1 MEQPGTVYGGSG
13 SSWIRRVVVA
23 ADGSPASDR
32 GLEQVADLAHRL
44 GAKVVVVF
52 VRHVPATA
60 LLGNGMAQPSMLEAL
75 DEQEAEVRQAVIRL
89 VGSTGVA
96 WELVVRA
103 GSPGEEIVK
112 VVEATGADL
121 LVVGSNRHSSIHNL
135 LLGSTA
141 AYLAT
146 HSRAPVLVMR
156 SNVSSTPAS
165 PRQAPG
171 AGQQISEALPVEVK
185 RS

>member
-1 MEQPGTVYGGSG
+1 MDNREAVYGGSG

-23 ADGSPASDR
+23 ADGSPASNQ

-52 VRHVPATA
+52 VRHLPATA
-60 LLGNGMAQPSMLEAL
+60 LLGNGMAQPSMLETL
-75 DEQEAEVRQAVIRL
+75 DEQESEVRQAVIRL

-96 WELVVRA
+96 WEFEVRT

-112 VVEATGADL
+112 VVESNGADL

-146 HSRAPVLVMR
+146 HSPAPVLVMR
-156 SNVSSTPAS
+156 AQVSTIPAS
-165 PRQAPG
+165 PREAPG
-171 AGQQISEALPVEVK
+171 AGQQVSEALPVEVK

>member
-1 MEQPGTVYGGSG
+1 MDQREMSYGGSG
-13 SSWIRRVVVA
+13 SSWIRPVGVA
-23 ADGSPASDR
+23 AAGSAASNQ
-32 GLEQVADLAHRL
+32 GLEQAGDLARRL

-60 LLGNGMAQPSMLEAL
+60 ALGNGVAQISVQESL
-75 DEQEAEVRQAVIRL
+75 DAQESEVRQAVLRF

-96 WELVVRA
+96 WEFVVRE

-112 VVEATGADL
+112 AVETSGADL
-121 LVVGSNRHSSIHNL
+121 LVVGSNRHSSAHNL

-141 AYLAT
+141 RYLAT
-146 HSRAPVLVMR
+146 HSPAPVLVIG
-156 SNVSSTPAS
+156 SKISSIPAS
-165 PRQAPG
+165 PREAPG
-171 AGQQISEALPVEVK
+171 AGQQRSEALHLEVQ

>member
-1 MEQPGTVYGGSG
+1 MGQREAVYAGSG
-13 SSWIRRVVVA
+13 PSWIRRIVVA
-23 ADGSPASDR
+23 ADGSTASNK
-32 GLEQVADLAHRL
+32 GLEQVADLANRL

-52 VRHVPATA
+52 VRHLPATA
-60 LLGNGMAQPSMLEAL
+60 LLGGGMTQPSLLETL
-75 DEQEAEVRQAVIRL
+75 DELESEVRQAVIRT
-89 VGSTGVA
+89 VGSVGVA
-96 WELVVRA
+96 WKFEVRV

-112 VVEATGADL
+112 VVEQVGADL

-146 HSRAPVLVMR
+146 HSPAPVLVMR
-156 SNVSSTPAS
+156 SDVSSLPAS
-165 PRQAPG
+165 RSEAPR
-171 AGQQISEALPVEVK
+171 AGQQVSEVLPMEVN

>member
-1 MEQPGTVYGGSG
+1 MGQLETAYSGGG
-13 SSWIRRVVVA
+13 GSWIRRVVVA
-23 ADGSPASDR
+23 ADGSPASNR

-44 GAKVVVVF
+44 AAKVVVVF

-60 LLGNGMAQPSMLEAL
+60 MLGNGVAQPWMLETL
-75 DEQEAEVRQAVIRL
+75 DEQESEVRQVATRL

-96 WELVVRA
+96 WEFEVRT

-112 VVEATGADL
+112 VVESNGADL
-121 LVVGSNRHSSIHNL
+121 LVVGSNRHSSMHNL

-146 HSRAPVLVMR
+146 HSPAPVLVMR
-156 SNVSSTPAS
+156 SDVSTIPAS
-165 PRQAPG
+165 PREAPG
-171 AGQQISEALPVEVK
+171 AGQEVSEALPGEGK
-185 RS
+185 PS